1 MKLETEKKLS
11 LPPKK
16 NVMRTK
22 LLLYALCLLLL
33 AGTPLAGLA
42 QSDGQRDLLER
53 AYDTKSY
60 VLLEQFFDNWQKG
73 YTDNEAEAP
82 DKWVSEAHK
91 VFAAMLR
98 PDISSEI
105 GIEVLGPVLV
115 VQSTLDNIG
124 YVNKKSIAFQKGDLG
139 KTVYVTVDSAIDFR
153 PKYQIEGLTTVYLT
167 EDYKTIINDYL
178 TTFILPPLEIE
189 TFDEWELTESD
200 SVWTVSGN
208 EKAPYDYEDAKI
220 QEELERIFFLRDYAG
235 SILCHYFLAS
245 EITTFFSIDKIIF
258 DRSLQYAVVEYH
270 QCKRGGTI
278 VLKKVKNK
286 WTFDHLYDWWV
297 SS

>member
-1 MKLETEKKLS
+1 
-11 LPPKK
+11 
-16 NVMRTK
+16 MRHK
-22 LLLYALCLLLL
+22 LLLYAFLLSL
-33 AGTPLAGLA
+33 AGTPLAGSA
-42 QSDGQRDLLER
+42 QDPGQRELLER

-60 VLLEQFFDNWQKG
+60 VLLEQFFDNWQKE
-73 YTDNEAEAP
+73 YADNEAEAS
-82 DKWVSEAHK
+82 DKWVAEAHK

-115 VQSTLDNIG
+115 VQSTLDKIG
-124 YVNKKSIAFQKGDLG
+124 YVNKKSMAFQKGDLD

-153 PKYQIEGLTTVYLT
+153 PKYQIEGLTAVYLT
-167 EDYKTIINDYL
+167 EGYKTIVNDYL
-178 TTFILPPLEIE
+178 TTFILPPLEVE
-189 TFDEWELTESD
+189 TFDDWEMTETD
-200 SVWTVSGN
+200 SIWNITGN
-208 EKAPYDYEDAKI
+208 EKEPYDLEEAKL

-245 EITTFFSIDKIIF
+245 VITPFFSIDKIIF
-258 DRSLQYAVVEYH
+258 DRSFQYAVVEYH

-286 WTFDHLYDWWV
+286 WTFDHLYERWV

>member
-1 MKLETEKKLS
+1 
-11 LPPKK
+11 
-16 NVMRTK
+16 MRTK

-33 AGTPLAGLA
+33 AGTPLAGSA
-42 QSDGQRDLLER
+42 QDPGQRELLER

-60 VLLEQFFDNWQKG
+60 VLLEQFFDNWQKE

-82 DKWVSEAHK
+82 DKWVAEAHK
-91 VFAAMLR
+91 VFAAMIR
-98 PDISSEI
+98 PDISSKI

-208 EKAPYDYEDAKI
+208 EKAPCDYEDAKI

>member
-1 MKLETEKKLS
+1 
-11 LPPKK
+11 
-16 NVMRTK
+16 MRHK
-22 LLLYALCLLLL
+22 LLLYALCLLSL
-33 AGTPLAGLA
+33 AGTPLVGSA
-42 QSDGQRDLLER
+42 QDPGQRELLER

-60 VLLEQFFDNWQKG
+60 ILLEQFFDNWQKE

-82 DKWVSEAHK
+82 DKWVAEAHK

-105 GIEVLGPVLV
+105 GIEVLEPVLV
-115 VQSTLDNIG
+115 VQSTLDKIG
-124 YVNKKSIAFQKGDLG
+124 YVNKKSMAFQKGDLD
-139 KTVYVTVDSAIDFR
+139 KAVYVTVDSAIDFR
-153 PKYQIEGLTTVYLT
+153 PKYQIEGLTAVYLT
-167 EDYKTIINDYL
+167 EGYKTIVNDYL

-189 TFDEWELTESD
+189 TFDDWELTETD
-200 SVWTVSGN
+200 SMWTITGN
-208 EKAPYDYEDAKI
+208 EKEPYDFEEAKL
-220 QEELERIFFLRDYAG
+220 QEKLERIFFLRDYAG

-245 EITTFFSIDKIIF
+245 VTTPFFSIDKIIF
-258 DRSLQYAVVEYH
+258 DRSFQYAVVEYH

-286 WTFDHLYDWWV
+286 WTFDHIYERRV

>member
-1 MKLETEKKLS
+1 MKIETEKILL
-11 LPPKK
+11 LPSKK
-16 NVMRTK
+16 NVMRHK
-22 LLLYALCLLLL
+22 LLLYALCLLFL

-42 QSDGQRDLLER
+42 QSDGQRELLER

-60 VLLEQFFDNWQKG
+60 VLLEQFFDNWQKE

-82 DKWVSEAHK
+82 DKWVAEAHK

-105 GIEVLGPVLV
+105 GIEVLGPVLIL
-115 VQSTLDNIG
+115 QNSLDIIG
-124 YVNKKSIAFQKGDLG
+124 CVNKKSTAFKDGDLD
-139 KTVYVTVDSAIDFR
+139 KTIYVTVDSAIDFR

-167 EDYKTIINDYL
+167 EGYKTIVNDYL
-178 TTFILPPLEIE
+178 TTFMLPPLEIE
-189 TFDEWELTESD
+189 TFDDWELVEKDGIVTI
-200 SVWTVSGN
+200 TGN
-208 EKAPYDYEDAKI
+208 EKEPYDFEEAKL
-220 QEELERIFFLRDYAG
+220 QEELERIFFLRD
-235 SILCHYFLAS
+235 
-245 EITTFFSIDKIIF
+245 FFSIDKIIF

-286 WTFDHLYDWWV
+286 WTFDHLFDWWV

>member
-1 MKLETEKKLS
+1 MKLETEKILL
-11 LPPKK
+11 LPSKK
-16 NVMRTK
+16 NVMRHK
-22 LLLYALCLLLL
+22 LLLYAFLLSL
-33 AGTPLAGLA
+33 AGTPLAGSA
-42 QSDGQRDLLER
+42 QDPGQRELLER

-60 VLLEQFFDNWQKG
+60 VLLEQFFDNWQKE
-73 YTDNEAEAP
+73 YADNEAEAP
-82 DKWVSEAHK
+82 DKWVAEAHK

-115 VQSTLDNIG
+115 VQSTLDKIG
-124 YVNKKSIAFQKGDLG
+124 YVNKKSMAFQKGDLN

-153 PKYQIEGLTTVYLT
+153 PKYQIEGLTAVYLT
-167 EDYKTIINDYL
+167 EGYKTIVNDYL
-178 TTFILPPLEIE
+178 TTFILPPLEVE
-189 TFDEWELTESD
+189 TFDDWEMTETD
-200 SVWTVSGN
+200 SIWNITGN
-208 EKAPYDYEDAKI
+208 EKEPYDLEEAKL

-245 EITTFFSIDKIIF
+245 VITPFFSIDKIIF
-258 DRSLQYAVVEYH
+258 DRSFQYAVVEYH

-286 WTFDHLYDWWV
+286 WTFDHLYERWV

>member
-1 MKLETEKKLS
+1 
-11 LPPKK
+11 
-16 NVMRTK
+16 MRHK
-22 LLLYALCLLLL
+22 LLLYALCLLFL
-33 AGTPLAGLA
+33 AGTPLAGSA
-42 QSDGQRDLLER
+42 QDPGQRELLER

-60 VLLEQFFDNWQKG
+60 VLLEQFFDNWQKE
-73 YTDNEAEAP
+73 YADNEAEAP
-82 DKWVSEAHK
+82 DKWVAEAHK

-105 GIEVLGPVLV
+105 GIEVLGPVLIL
-115 VQSTLDNIG
+115 QNSLDIIG
-124 YVNKKSIAFQKGDLG
+124 CVNKKSMAFQKGDLD
-139 KTVYVTVDSAIDFR
+139 KTVYVTVDSAIGFR

-167 EDYKTIINDYL
+167 EGYKTIVNDYL
-178 TTFILPPLEIE
+178 TTFMLPPLEIE
-189 TFDEWELTESD
+189 TFDDWELVEEDGIVTI
-200 SVWTVSGN
+200 TGN
-208 EKAPYDYEDAKI
+208 EKEPYDFEEAKL

-245 EITTFFSIDKIIF
+245 VITPFFSIDKIIF
-258 DRSLQYAVVEYH
+258 DRSFQYAVVEYH

-286 WTFDHLYDWWV
+286 WTFDHLFDWWV

>member
-1 MKLETEKKLS
+1 
-11 LPPKK
+11 
-16 NVMRTK
+16 MRPK
-22 LLLYALCLLLL
+22 LLLLALCLLYLVD
-33 AGTPLAGLA
+33 TPLAGFA
-42 QSDGQRDLLER
+42 QSEGQRDLLER

-60 VLLEQFFDNWQKG
+60 DLLEQFFDNWQKE
-73 YTDNEAEAP
+73 YADNEAEAP
-82 DKWVSEAHK
+82 DKWVAEAHK

-115 VQSTLDNIG
+115 VQSTLDKIG
-124 YVNKKSIAFQKGDLG
+124 YVNKKSMAFQKGDLD

-167 EDYKTIINDYL
+167 EGYKTIVNDYL
-178 TTFILPPLEIE
+178 ATFILPPLEIE
-189 TFDEWELTESD
+189 TFDDWELTETD
-200 SVWTVSGN
+200 GMWTIIGN
-208 EKAPYDYEDAKI
+208 EKEPYDFEEAKL
-220 QEELERIFFLRDYAG
+220 QEELERILFLRDYAG
-235 SILCHYFLAS
+235 SILCHYILAS
-245 EITTFFSIDKIIF
+245 VITPFFSIDKIIF
-258 DRSLQYAVVEYH
+258 DRSFQYAVVEYY

-286 WTFDHLYDWWV
+286 WTFDHLYERWV

>member
-1 MKLETEKKLS
+1 
-11 LPPKK
+11 
-16 NVMRTK
+16 MRTK

-42 QSDGQRDLLER
+42 QSDGQRELLER

-60 VLLEQFFDNWQKG
+60 VLLEQFFDNWQKE

-82 DKWVSEAHK
+82 DKWVAEAHK

-105 GIEVLGPVLV
+105 GIEVLGPVLI
-115 VQSTLDNIG
+115 VQSTLDQVG
-124 YVNKKSIAFQKGDLG
+124 YVNKKSKDFQKGDLD

-245 EITTFFSIDKIIF
+245 KITTFFSIDKIIF

>member
-1 MKLETEKKLS
+1 MIRKPLY
-11 LPPKK
+11 P
-16 NVMRTK
+16 
-22 LLLYALCLLLL
+22 LLLALCLLILIDTPF
-33 AGTPLAGLA
+33 AGFA
-42 QSDGQRDLLER
+42 QSEGQRDLLER

-60 VLLEQFFDNWQKG
+60 DLLEQFFDNWQKE
-73 YTDNEAEAP
+73 YADNEAEAP
-82 DKWVSEAHK
+82 DKWVAEAHK

-115 VQSTLDNIG
+115 VQSTLDKIG
-124 YVNKKSIAFQKGDLG
+124 YVNKKSMAFQKGDLD

-153 PKYQIEGLTTVYLT
+153 PKYQIEGLTAVYLT
-167 EDYKTIINDYL
+167 EGYKTIVNDYL

-189 TFDEWELTESD
+189 TFDDWELTETD
-200 SVWTVSGN
+200 SIWTVTGN
-208 EKAPYDYEDAKI
+208 EKEPYDLEEAKL

-245 EITTFFSIDKIIF
+245 VITPFFSIDKIIF

-278 VLKKVKNK
+278 VLKKIKNK
-286 WTFDHLYDWWV
+286 WTFDHRHDWWV

>member
-1 MKLETEKKLS
+1 MIRKPLY
-11 LPPKK
+11 P
-16 NVMRTK
+16 
-22 LLLYALCLLLL
+22 LLLALCLLILIDTPF
-33 AGTPLAGLA
+33 AGFA
-42 QSDGQRDLLER
+42 QSEGQRDLLER

-60 VLLEQFFDNWQKG
+60 DLLEQFFDNWQKE
-73 YTDNEAEAP
+73 YADNEVEAP
-82 DKWVSEAHK
+82 DKWVAEAHK

-105 GIEVLGPVLV
+105 GVEVLGPVLI
-115 VQSTLDNIG
+115 VQSTLDKVG
-124 YVNKKSIAFQKGDLG
+124 YVNKKSRAFQKGDLY
-139 KTVYVTVDSAIDFR
+139 KTVYFIVDSVVDFR
-153 PKYQIEGLTTVYLT
+153 PKYQIEGLTIVYLT

-200 SVWTVSGN
+200 SIWTVSGN
-208 EKAPYDYEDAKI
+208 EKAPYDYEDAKL

-245 EITTFFSIDKIIF
+245 VITPFFSIDKIIF

-278 VLKKVKNK
+278 VLKKIKNK
-286 WTFDHLYDWWV
+286 WTFDHRHDWWV

>member
-1 MKLETEKKLS
+1 
-11 LPPKK
+11 
-16 NVMRTK
+16 MRTK
-22 LLLYALCLLLL
+22 LLLYALCLLFL
-33 AGTPLAGLA
+33 AGTPLAGSA
-42 QSDGQRDLLER
+42 QDPGQRELLER

-60 VLLEQFFDNWQKG
+60 VLLEQFFDNWQKE
-73 YTDNEAEAP
+73 YADNEAEAS
-82 DKWVSEAHK
+82 DKWVAEAHK
-91 VFAAMLR
+91 VFAAMIR
-98 PDISSEI
+98 PDISSKI

-167 EDYKTIINDYL
+167 EGYKTIVNDYL

-189 TFDEWELTESD
+189 TFDDWELVEEDGIVTI
-200 SVWTVSGN
+200 TGN
-208 EKAPYDYEDAKI
+208 EKEPYDFEEAKL
-220 QEELERIFFLRDYAG
+220 QEELERILFLRDYAG

-245 EITTFFSIDKIIF
+245 VITPFFSIDKIIF
-258 DRSLQYAVVEYH
+258 DRSFQYAVVEYH

-286 WTFDHLYDWWV
+286 WTFDHLYEWWV

>member
-1 MKLETEKKLS
+1 MIRKPLY
-11 LPPKK
+11 P
-16 NVMRTK
+16 
-22 LLLYALCLLLL
+22 LLLALCLLILIDTPF
-33 AGTPLAGLA
+33 AGFA
-42 QSDGQRDLLER
+42 QSEGQRDLLER

-60 VLLEQFFDNWQKG
+60 DLLEQFFDNWQKE

-82 DKWVSEAHK
+82 DKWVAEAHK

-105 GIEVLGPVLV
+105 GIEVLGPVLI
-115 VQSTLDNIG
+115 VQSTLDKVG
-124 YVNKKSIAFQKGDLG
+124 YVNKKSKDFQKGDLD
-139 KTVYVTVDSAIDFR
+139 KTVYITVDSAIDFR
-153 PKYQIEGLTTVYLT
+153 PKYQIEELTTIYLT
-167 EDYKTIINDYL
+167 EGYKTIVNDYL

-189 TFDEWELTESD
+189 SFDNWELEETD
-200 SVWTVSGN
+200 SILTLAGN
-208 EKAPYDYEDAKI
+208 EKEPFDFEEAKL
-220 QEELERIFFLRDYAG
+220 QEEIERIVFLRDYAG

-245 EITTFFSIDKIIF
+245 VITPFFSIDKIIF

-278 VLKKVKNK
+278 VLKKIKNK
-286 WTFDHLYDWWV
+286 WTFDHRHDWWV

>member
-1 MKLETEKKLS
+1 
-11 LPPKK
+11 
-16 NVMRTK
+16 MRHK
-22 LLLYALCLLLL
+22 LLLYALCLLSL

-42 QSDGQRDLLER
+42 QSDGQRELLER

-60 VLLEQFFDNWQKG
+60 VLLEQFFDNWQKE

-82 DKWVSEAHK
+82 DKWVAEAHK
-91 VFAAMLR
+91 VFTAMLR

-115 VQSTLDNIG
+115 VQSTLDKIG
-124 YVNKKSIAFQKGDLG
+124 YVNKKSMAFQKGDLD

-153 PKYQIEGLTTVYLT
+153 PKYQIEGLTAVYLT
-167 EDYKTIINDYL
+167 EGYKTIVNDYL

-189 TFDEWELTESD
+189 TFDDWELTETD
-200 SVWTVSGN
+200 GMWTIIGN
-208 EKAPYDYEDAKI
+208 EKEPYDFEEAKL
-220 QEELERIFFLRDYAG
+220 QEELERILFLRDYAG
-235 SILCHYFLAS
+235 SILCHYFLVS
-245 EITTFFSIDKIIF
+245 VITPFFSIDKIIF

-286 WTFDHLYDWWV
+286 WTFDHLYERWV

>member
-1 MKLETEKKLS
+1 
-11 LPPKK
+11 
-16 NVMRTK
+16 MRTK

-42 QSDGQRDLLER
+42 QSDGQRELLER

-60 VLLEQFFDNWQKG
+60 VLLEQFFDNWQKE

-82 DKWVSEAHK
+82 DKWVAEAHT

-105 GIEVLGPVLV
+105 GIEVLGPVLI
-115 VQSTLDNIG
+115 VQSTLDQVG
-124 YVNKKSIAFQKGDLG
+124 YVNKKSKDFQKGDLD

-245 EITTFFSIDKIIF
+245 VITPFFSIDKIIF
-258 DRSLQYAVVEYH
+258 DRSFQYAVVEYH

>member
-1 MKLETEKKLS
+1 MR
-11 LPPKK
+11 PKP
-16 NVMRTK
+16 
-22 LLLYALCLLLL
+22 LLLVLCLLFL

-42 QSDGQRDLLER
+42 QSESQRDLLER

-60 VLLEQFFDNWQKG
+60 VLLEQFFDNWQKE

-82 DKWVSEAHK
+82 
-91 VFAAMLR
+91 
-98 PDISSEI
+98 
-105 GIEVLGPVLV
+105 
-115 VQSTLDNIG
+115 
-124 YVNKKSIAFQKGDLG
+124 
-139 KTVYVTVDSAIDFR
+139 VDSAIDFR

-167 EDYKTIINDYL
+167 EGYKTIVNDYL
-178 TTFILPPLEIE
+178 TTFMLPPLEIE
-189 TFDEWELTESD
+189 TFDDWELVEKDGIVTI
-200 SVWTVSGN
+200 TGN
-208 EKAPYDYEDAKI
+208 EKEPYDFEEAKL

-245 EITTFFSIDKIIF
+245 VITPFFSIDKIIF

-286 WTFDHLYDWWV
+286 WTFDHLFDWWV

>member
-1 MKLETEKKLS
+1 MKLETEKILL
-11 LPPKK
+11 LPSKK
-16 NVMRTK
+16 NVMRHK
-22 LLLYALCLLLL
+22 LLLYAFLLSL
-33 AGTPLAGLA
+33 AGTPLAGSA
-42 QSDGQRDLLER
+42 QDPGQRDLLQR
-53 AYDTKSY
+53 AYHTNSY
-60 VLLEQFFDNWQKG
+60 VLLEQFFDNWQKE
-73 YTDNEAEAP
+73 YADNEAEAP
-82 DKWVSEAHK
+82 DKWVAEAHK

-115 VQSTLDNIG
+115 VQSTLDKIG
-124 YVNKKSIAFQKGDLG
+124 YVNKKSMAFQKGDLD

-167 EDYKTIINDYL
+167 EGYKTIVNDYL
-178 TTFILPPLEIE
+178 TTFMLPPLEIE
-189 TFDEWELTESD
+189 TFDDWEMTETD
-200 SVWTVSGN
+200 SIWNITGN
-208 EKAPYDYEDAKI
+208 EKEPYDLEEAKL

-245 EITTFFSIDKIIF
+245 VITPFFSIDKIIF
-258 DRSLQYAVVEYH
+258 DRSFQYAVVEYH

-286 WTFDHLYDWWV
+286 WTFDHLYEWWV

>member
-1 MKLETEKKLS
+1 
-11 LPPKK
+11 
-16 NVMRTK
+16 MRTK
-22 LLLYALCLLLL
+22 LLLYALCLLFL

-42 QSDGQRDLLER
+42 QSDGQRELLER

-60 VLLEQFFDNWQKG
+60 VLLEQFFDNWQKE
-73 YTDNEAEAP
+73 YADNEAEAS
-82 DKWVSEAHK
+82 DKWVAEAHK
-91 VFAAMLR
+91 VFAAMIR
-98 PDISSEI
+98 PDISSKI

-167 EDYKTIINDYL
+167 EGYKTIVNDYL
-178 TTFILPPLEIE
+178 TTFMLPPLEIE
-189 TFDEWELTESD
+189 TFDDWELVEEDGIVTI
-200 SVWTVSGN
+200 TGN
-208 EKAPYDYEDAKI
+208 EKEPYDFEEAKL

-245 EITTFFSIDKIIF
+245 VITPFFSIDKIIF
-258 DRSLQYAVVEYH
+258 DRSFQYAVVEYH
-270 QCKRGGTI
+270 QCKCGGTI

-286 WTFDHLYDWWV
+286 WTFDHLYERWV

>member
-1 MKLETEKKLS
+1 
-11 LPPKK
+11 
-16 NVMRTK
+16 MRTK
-22 LLLYALCLLLL
+22 LLSYALCLLFLV
-33 AGTPLAGLA
+33 GTPLAGSA
-42 QSDGQRDLLER
+42 QDPGQRELLER

-60 VLLEQFFDNWQKG
+60 VLLEQFFDNWQKE
-73 YTDNEAEAP
+73 YADNEAEAP
-82 DKWVSEAHK
+82 DKWVAEAHK
-91 VFAAMLR
+91 VFAAMIR
-98 PDISSEI
+98 PDISSKI

-167 EDYKTIINDYL
+167 EGYKTIVNDYL
-178 TTFILPPLEIE
+178 TTFMLPPLEIE
-189 TFDEWELTESD
+189 TFDDWELVEEDGIVTI
-200 SVWTVSGN
+200 TGN
-208 EKAPYDYEDAKI
+208 EKEPYDFEEAKL

-245 EITTFFSIDKIIF
+245 VITPFFSIDKIIF
-258 DRSLQYAVVEYH
+258 DRSFQYAVVEYH

-286 WTFDHLYDWWV
+286 WTFDHLYEWWV

>member
-1 MKLETEKKLS
+1 MLF
-11 LPPKK
+11 LPPKPK
-16 NVMRTK
+16 DMRPK
-22 LLLYALCLLLL
+22 PLLLVLCLLFL

-42 QSDGQRDLLER
+42 QSESQRDLLER

-60 VLLEQFFDNWQKG
+60 VLLEQFFDNWQKE

-82 DKWVSEAHK
+82 DKWVAEAHK

-115 VQSTLDNIG
+115 VQSTLDKIG
-124 YVNKKSIAFQKGDLG
+124 YVNKKSMAFQKGDLD

-167 EDYKTIINDYL
+167 EGYKTIVNDYL
-178 TTFILPPLEIE
+178 TTFMLPSLEIE
-189 TFDEWELTESD
+189 TFDDWEMTETD
-200 SVWTVSGN
+200 SIWNITDN
-208 EKAPYDYEDAKI
+208 EKEPYDLEEAKL

-235 SILCHYFLAS
+235 RLYCPHMFGP
-245 EITTFFSIDKIIF
+245 TTIVPFFTIHKIVF
-258 DRSLQYAVVEYH
+258 DRSLHYAVVVYS
-270 QCKRGGTI
+270 QCISGGTV
-278 VLKKVKNK
+278 VLKKVKDK
-286 WTFDHLYDWWV
+286 WIFDHQYELWIE
-297 SS
+297 

>member
-1 MKLETEKKLS
+1 
-11 LPPKK
+11 
-16 NVMRTK
+16 MRHK
-22 LLLYALCLLLL
+22 LLLYALCLLSL
-33 AGTPLAGLA
+33 AGTPLAGSA
-42 QSDGQRDLLER
+42 QDPGQRELLER

-60 VLLEQFFDNWQKG
+60 VLLEQFFDNWQKE

-82 DKWVSEAHK
+82 DKWVAEAHK
-91 VFAAMLR
+91 VFAAMIR
-98 PDISSEI
+98 PDISSKI

-245 EITTFFSIDKIIF
+245 KITTFFSIDKIIF

>member
-1 MKLETEKKLS
+1 
-11 LPPKK
+11 
-16 NVMRTK
+16 MRTK
-22 LLLYALCLLLL
+22 LLSYALCLLFLV
-33 AGTPLAGLA
+33 GTPLAGSA
-42 QSDGQRDLLER
+42 QDPGQRELLER

-60 VLLEQFFDNWQKG
+60 VLLEQFFNNWQKE

-82 DKWVSEAHK
+82 DKWVAEAHK
-91 VFAAMLR
+91 VFAAMIR
-98 PDISSEI
+98 PDISSKI

-167 EDYKTIINDYL
+167 EGYKTIVNDYL
-178 TTFILPPLEIE
+178 TTFMLPPLEIE
-189 TFDEWELTESD
+189 TFDDWELVEEDGIVTI
-200 SVWTVSGN
+200 TGN
-208 EKAPYDYEDAKI
+208 EKEPYDFEEAKL

-245 EITTFFSIDKIIF
+245 VITPFFSIDKIIF

-286 WTFDHLYDWWV
+286 WTFDHLYEWWV

>member
-1 MKLETEKKLS
+1 
-11 LPPKK
+11 
-16 NVMRTK
+16 MRTK
-22 LLLYALCLLLL
+22 LLLYALCLLFL

-42 QSDGQRDLLER
+42 QSDGQRELLER

-60 VLLEQFFDNWQKG
+60 VLLEQFFDNWQKE
-73 YTDNEAEAP
+73 YADNEAEAS
-82 DKWVSEAHK
+82 DKWVAEAHK
-91 VFAAMLR
+91 VFAAMIR
-98 PDISSEI
+98 PDISSKI

-167 EDYKTIINDYL
+167 EGYKTIVNDYL
-178 TTFILPPLEIE
+178 TTFMLPPLEIE
-189 TFDEWELTESD
+189 TFDDWELVEEDGIVTI
-200 SVWTVSGN
+200 TGN
-208 EKAPYDYEDAKI
+208 EKEPYDFEEAKL

-245 EITTFFSIDKIIF
+245 VITPFFSIDKIIF

-286 WTFDHLYDWWV
+286 WTFDHLYEWWV

>member
-1 MKLETEKKLS
+1 MKLETEKMLF
-11 LPPKK
+11 LPPKPK
-16 NVMRTK
+16 DMRPK
-22 LLLYALCLLLL
+22 PLLLVLCLLFL

-42 QSDGQRDLLER
+42 QSESQRDLLER

-60 VLLEQFFDNWQKG
+60 VLLEQFFDNWQKE

-82 DKWVSEAHK
+82 DKWVAEAHK

-115 VQSTLDNIG
+115 VQSTLDKIG
-124 YVNKKSIAFQKGDLG
+124 YVNKKSMAFQKGDLD

-167 EDYKTIINDYL
+167 EGYKTIVNDYL
-178 TTFILPPLEIE
+178 TTFMLPSLEIE
-189 TFDEWELTESD
+189 TFDDWEMTETD
-200 SVWTVSGN
+200 SIWNITDN
-208 EKAPYDYEDAKI
+208 EKEPYDLEEAKL

-235 SILCHYFLAS
+235 RLYCPHMFGP
-245 EITTFFSIDKIIF
+245 TTIVPFFTIHKIVF
-258 DRSLQYAVVEYH
+258 DRSLHYAVVVYS
-270 QCKRGGTI
+270 QCISGGTV
-278 VLKKVKNK
+278 VLKKVKDK
-286 WTFDHLYDWWV
+286 WIFDHQYELWIE
-297 SS
+297 